1 MSRALLVLWVATL
14 GADRIDL
21 LSGAGPFLLKPLLVL
36 LPPILVIEL
45 LRLTKRDRRLV
56 MPPGASWF
64 FVGLTSF
71 ICVLLAS
78 LMFSQELGLGVRR
91 LSLLVVEAYATL
103 VIVLAL
109 ANRGD
114 WREILVRGA
123 WLGLLLILFF
133 DLVQVSRW
141 GGGPSFG
148 WLAMGGVVDLT
159 PSTYGPWLP
168 RPSGVSVDPNR
179 GGLLIIVYLFVL
191 VAYGTRRAATGLA
204 LVIGIPLLLIT
215 LSRSALLAALVL
227 AGVLF
232 LRRRPGASP
241 GRVLVMSLGGAAV
254 AAALIVSPGMQ
265 AFVLEMLSVVARRAS
280 VSEGSSSMHF
290 ALLAHG
296 WEVGTASVGSALMG
310 VGFGNSFLVLQEFF
324 PGDKYGNFHSAY
336 VTLLVEAGIMAVAIF
351 LVLLVLPFLRGSSF
365 APLLAGLLAFNV
377 FYQTHVEAAF
387 WFVVALA
394 WILPAGAREP
404 GASADRVPEQ
414 RETPLALASSTSMT

>member
-1 MSRALLVLWVATL
+1 MSRWLLVLWIATL

-21 LSGAGPFLLKPLLVL
+21 LRGAGPFLLKPLLVL
-36 LPPILVIEL
+36 LPPILVFEL
-45 LRLTKRDRRLV
+45 LRLSRRDRRLV

-64 FVGLTSF
+64 FVGLTGF

-78 LMFSQELGLGVRR
+78 LMFSQELGLGLRR
-91 LSLLVVEAYATL
+91 LTLLVVEAYATL

-109 ANRGD
+109 ANRVE
-114 WREILVRGA
+114 WREIMVRGA
-123 WLGLLLILFF
+123 WLGLLLILVF
-133 DLVQVSRW
+133 DVMQVSRW

-148 WLAMGGVVDLT
+148 WMEMGGVVDLT

-179 GGLLIIVYLFVL
+179 GGLLIIIYLFVL
-191 VAYGTRRAATGLA
+191 VTYGARRAGAGLA
-204 LVIGIPLLLIT
+204 LMVGIPLLLVT
-215 LSRSALLAALVL
+215 LSRSALLAAVVL
-227 AGVLF
+227 AGVWL

-241 GRVLVMSLGGAAV
+241 GGVMFASLGGAVV
-254 AAALIVSPGMQ
+254 AAVLIISPGFQ
-265 AFVLEMLSVVARRAS
+265 ALFLEMLSVVARRAS
-280 VSEGSSSMHF
+280 VSEGSSSMHL

-296 WEVGTASVGSALMG
+296 WDVGTASVSSALMG

-336 VTLLVEAGIMAVAIF
+336 VTLLVEAGVAAVAIF

-394 WILPAGAREP
+394 WIIPAGAFESAARPDRVMEEREP
-404 GASADRVPEQ
+404 PPV
-414 RETPLALASSTSMT
+414 LASSTSLA